1 MTRRKPIRRL
11 RTLFWKIPI
20 EQEVEEE
27 IAFHLEMQTRRFIAE
42 GMTPAAAREAALQR
56 FGDPESVREE
66 CHVIGHKL
74 EVAMRRTELR
84 HELRQDVTFA
94 LRLLRNSP
102 LFTAI
107 ALITLA
113 VGIGANTAI
122 FSVVKAVLLQALPY
136 REAGRTVV
144 IWNGYDQPG
153 LEHAAIAAAEFAD
166 IREQQRTFDGV
177 SAINRQRMNLVGEGE
192 PEQLMGYA
200 VSPNLFDLLGV
211 TPQLGR
217 GFSTEDGQ
225 EGSAKVVLLSHALWM
240 RRFGGDP
247 SVVGRSIQL
256 GGRLRTVIG
265 VMPAGVGFPDAPV
278 GFLSGRGDVWVPYGW
293 EQARSEPR
301 GDQYLGVLARLRSG
315 VGIEQARADLDAISA
330 RFRTQEP
337 DRYTGSV
344 RWGLVLVPL
353 HDQMVGDVRTALL
366 LLLGAVALVLLIA
379 CVNMA
384 NLLLTR
390 GAVRQRELAMR
401 GALGAGRGRLVRQL
415 LTESTLL
422 SLAGGALGVLLAW
435 WGVRTLV
442 RLDPGNI
449 PRLDGVR
456 IDGGVLLFSLGIAA
470 VTGLVF
476 GLLPAL
482 HLSRLDL
489 RAALQSGGRGSTM
502 GRGYRRFRNA
512 LVMAEVAMAFIVL
525 VQAGLLVRSFA
536 ALQRVDPGF
545 RAEGVLSLQLS
556 IPSAKYDSPEK
567 KAGFYRELRS
577 RVAAVPGAR
586 QASAV
591 YPLPMSGEGWSGS
604 FIVETQPLAPGEPE
618 PHAEYAVAMPGYF
631 RTMGIPLREGR
642 ELTDQDAAGAP
653 EVVVVD
659 ELLARRHWPGQSA
672 IGKRIN
678 LIGREE
684 GEWATVVGVVAHVHN
699 AGPQEEGE
707 PQIYMPFLQRPQG
720 ALFVVARSAAEPLA
734 IAPGLRNAVRA
745 VDPDQPIR
753 ALRPM
758 PELVRGAVARQRFN
772 MILLSLFAVV
782 ALVLAIVGL
791 YGMMAGL
798 VSQRVHEIGIRLA
811 LGGSPSHALG
821 LILGTG
827 LRIALAGLLVGL
839 AGAFLLSRAFAG
851 LLFSTATTDPL
862 TYSAIA
868 ALVLLVS
875 FAATWVPARRATRID
890 PLEALREA

>member
-1 MTRRKPIRRL
+1 MTRRKPKRRL
-11 RTLFWKIPI
+11 RTLFWKIPV

-27 IAFHLEMQTRRFIAE
+27 IAFHLEMQTRRYIAE
-42 GMTPAAAREAALQR
+42 GMTPAEARETALQR
-56 FGDPESVREE
+56 FGDPESVREK
-66 CHVIGHKL
+66 CHAIGHKL
-74 EVAMRRTELR
+74 EVEMRRAELR
-84 HELRQDVTFA
+84 HELRQDLTFA

-107 ALITLA
+107 ALVTLA
-113 VGIGANTAI
+113 VGIGANAAI

-136 REAGRTVV
+136 REAARTVV

-166 IREQQRTFDGV
+166 IREQQQTFDGV
-177 SAINRQRMNLVGEGE
+177 SAINRQRMNLIGEGE

-225 EGSAKVVLLSHALWM
+225 EGSEKVVLLSHALWM

-247 SVVGRSIQL
+247 SVIDRSIQL
-256 GGRLRTVIG
+256 GGKLRTVIG

-278 GFLSGRGDVWVPYGW
+278 GFLNVRGDVWVPYGW
-293 EQARSEPR
+293 EQARAEPR
-301 GDQYLGVLARLRSG
+301 GDQYLGVIARIRSDK
-315 VGIEQARADLDAISA
+315 GIDQARADLETIAA
-330 RFRTQEP
+330 RFRAQFP
-337 DRYTGSV
+337 DRYTAS
-344 RWGLVLVPL
+344 RWKLVLVPL
-353 HDQMVGDVRTALL
+353 HDQMVGDVRPALL
-366 LLLGAVALVLLIA
+366 LLLGAVALVLVIA
-379 CVNMA
+379 CVNIA

-415 LTESTLL
+415 LTESLLL

-435 WGVRTLV
+435 WGVHTLV

-449 PRLDGVR
+449 PRLDGVH
-456 IDGGVLLFSLGIAA
+456 IDGEVLLFSLGVAA
-470 VTGLVF
+470 ATGLVF
-476 GLLPAL
+476 GLMPAL

-489 RAALQSGGRGSTM
+489 RAVLQSSGHGSTV

-525 VQAGLLVRSFA
+525 VQAGLLVRSFG

-545 RAEGVLSLQLS
+545 RAGGVLSLQLS

-567 KAGFYRELRS
+567 KAAFYQELRS
-577 RVAAVPGAR
+577 RVAALPGVQ

-591 YPLPMSGEGWSGS
+591 YPLPMGGEGWSGS
-604 FIVETQPLAPGEPE
+604 YLVETEPVAPGQPE

-642 ELTDQDAAGAP
+642 ELTDHDAPGAP
-653 EVVVVD
+653 EVVIVD
-659 ELLARRHWPGQSA
+659 ELLARRHWPEQSA
-672 IGKRIN
+672 VGKRIN
-678 LIGREE
+678 LIGQSV
-684 GEWATVVGVVAHVHN
+684 GEWATVVGVVGHVRN
-699 AGPQEEGE
+699 TGPQEEGE

-720 ALFVVARSAAEPLA
+720 ALFVVARTAAEPA
-734 IAPGLRNAVRA
+734 VIVPGLRDAVRE

-758 PELVRGAVARQRFN
+758 PELVEGAVARQRFN
-772 MILLSLFAVV
+772 MLLLSLFAVV
-782 ALVLAIVGL
+782 ALVLAVVGL
-791 YGMMAGL
+791 YGLMAGL
-798 VSQRVHEIGIRLA
+798 VSQRVHESGIRLA
-811 LGGSPSHALG
+811 LGGSPGHALG

-827 LRIALAGLLVGL
+827 LRIVLAGLLFGL
-839 AGAFLLSRAFAG
+839 AGAFLLARIVAG
-851 LLFSTATTDPL
+851 LLFSIRTTDPL
-862 TYSAIA
+862 TYGSIA

-875 FAATWVPARRATRID
+875 LAATWLPARRATRID